1 MNYIVEQARQAILG
15 NTDEKDLP
23 LDYMGI
29 FTKDEMEYENLERL
43 VSTLGQL
50 GDRTATPTGVT

>member
-1 MNYIVEQARQAILG
+1 MTKQNLEKIVNYIVEQAQQAICD

-29 FTKDEMEYENLERL
+29 F
-43 VSTLGQL
+43 S
-50 GDRTATPTGVT
+50 